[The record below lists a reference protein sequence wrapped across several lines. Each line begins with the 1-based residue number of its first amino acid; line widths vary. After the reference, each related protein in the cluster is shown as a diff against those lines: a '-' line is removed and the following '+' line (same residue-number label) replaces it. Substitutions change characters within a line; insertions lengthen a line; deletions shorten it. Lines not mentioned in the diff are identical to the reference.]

1 MDALTPT
8 AEGRAAARLVA
19 QKTLLAH
26 AVTDALY
33 AERPELLER
42 YGETGRA
49 RCLED
54 LHYTLEHLIP
64 AVDLGE
70 PELFAT
76 YVRWLDA
83 LLRARGVPTREV
95 VRCLELVEAEA
106 RARFAPDEAEAVADV
121 LRSLQLVEREVRAQF
136 PDDEADAVAS
146 YVRAGMEV
154 VA

>member
-64 AVDLGE
+64 AVDLGDASM
-70 PELFAT
+70 FAG

-83 LLRARGVPTREV
+83 LLRARGVPTR
-95 VRCLELVEAEA
+95 
-106 RARFAPDEAEAVADV
+106 DV